1 MALIGR
7 MRDRD
12 GIEAVVLGGTELA
25 LILTASEYAGVAVL
39 NTAQIHV
46 EAGIDWLLEGAPPV
60 P

>member
-1 MALIGR
+1 

-25 LILTASEYAGVAVL
+25 LILTAPEYAGVAVL

-46 EAGIDWLLEGAPPV
+46 EAGIDWLLEGTPPG